1 MTSEERR
8 KKQGEALNQKQAEGG
23 SGREWRGEADAF
35 QSSQRDGH
43 GLVS

>member
-23 SGREWRGEADAF
+23 SGGNGEEKLMPFKA
-35 QSSQRDGH
+35 
-43 GLVS
+43 VSETVTG